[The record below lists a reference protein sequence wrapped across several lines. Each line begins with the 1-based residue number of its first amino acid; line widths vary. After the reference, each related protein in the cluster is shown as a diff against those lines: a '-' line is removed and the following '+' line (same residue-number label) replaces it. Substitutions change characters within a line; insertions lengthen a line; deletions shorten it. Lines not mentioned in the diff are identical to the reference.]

1 MTSCNQNENC
11 DVSGTAPAVASTAD
25 ILDNDNVTSFVYL
38 ITLMSIIILTKL
50 PLQLKI
56 MRKDIGYGN
65 KDDPKIGQKDE
76 NNKNKRTNTKI
87 VIKVTTVKYKKV
99 KRIMK
104 KEP

>member
-1 MTSCNQNENC
+1 
-11 DVSGTAPAVASTAD
+11 
-25 ILDNDNVTSFVYL
+25 
-38 ITLMSIIILTKL
+38 
-50 PLQLKI
+50 

-65 KDDPKIGQKDE
+65 KDDPKNGQKDE

-99 KRIMK
+99 KKILK